1 MAWVYFVGG
10 APPNNTHISSILTI
24 ATFMLAPV
32 HRLGCRAGRLAAKC
46 TQESSRPS
54 WLRLVYRVLGVAES
68 HDGLHKVARVGQIEG
83 FGWHIQNVHCPEC
96 VHIVQHKYILQV
108 HPMIQHWLA
117 SVGHD
122 RFSQPSWLRLVYRVL
137 GVAESH
143 DRLHKVAR
151 VVRRRKLCPLWQL
164 LVGGAGAEAGAG
176 AGAGAGAHRE
186 HRAAVCGVSSSS
198 RPSPGVAAA
207 RGGAHAN
214 DRQIAIV
221 PIQNRDAATCRW
233 GGAERHPR
241 LPHGAGRHF

>member
-1 MAWVYFVGG
+1 M
-10 APPNNTHISSILTI
+10 
-24 ATFMLAPV
+24 
-32 HRLGCRAGRLAAKC
+32 
-46 TQESSRPS
+46 
-54 WLRLVYRVLGVAES
+54 
-68 HDGLHKVARVGQIEG
+68 
-83 FGWHIQNVHCPEC
+83 
-96 VHIVQHKYILQV
+96 QHKYILQV

>member
-1 MAWVYFVGG
+1 VAWVYFVGG

-46 TQESSRPS
+46 TQESSR
-54 WLRLVYRVLGVAES
+54 
-68 HDGLHKVARVGQIEG
+68 
-83 FGWHIQNVHCPEC
+83 
-96 VHIVQHKYILQV
+96 
-108 HPMIQHWLA
+108 
-117 SVGHD
+117 
-122 RFSQPSWLRLVYRVL
+122 PSWLRLVYRVL